1 MTKTK
6 HWSEYLIPIP
16 MTVSLISILSLVTA
30 QFQTQIKLER
40 PVNGWEHLKYD
51 YFAPNLEKLQNIM
64 IEAFEI
70 SDEAMLTIN
79 VNSKEMNNQ
88 LKKSVEY
95 TALKQNTKKSLSI
108 KKKLL
113 GASVKAVQDFAQ
125 TNIEKSDDTIERF
138 NRAST
143 FIGEDSVF
151 VSVSN

>member
-40 PVNGWEHLKYD
+40 PANGWEHLKYD

>member
-1 MTKTK
+1 
-6 HWSEYLIPIP
+6 
-16 MTVSLISILSLVTA
+16 
-30 QFQTQIKLER
+30 
-40 PVNGWEHLKYD
+40 
-51 YFAPNLEKLQNIM
+51 
-64 IEAFEI
+64 
-70 SDEAMLTIN
+70 MLTIN

-143 FIGEDSVF
+143 FIGEDSIF
-151 VSVSN
+151 VPVSN